1 MRKISISLTELDS
14 TNSYR
19 PRLKARKSKVKGII
33 TRKNLK
39 RFKFLVKST
48 ESYSSPN
55 GHIVS
60 FLYPKIPLIQ
70 AYEGKIAATPRNAD
84 VKVWCT
90 CQAWQYW
97 GAAYNATDRKYNL
110 DKIENIE
117 PNVRDPNREYLVCK
131 HVHASLRYIQ
141 RDSFKILMTRFIGKY
156 VNKQLDKMIGSPKK
170 SSLEDD
176 EIEMAEI
183 LESIPAF
190 KDFLVKQKGMSPE
203 EAELIA
209 AGIDEDN
216 FESILLQYG
225 AII

>member
-1 MRKISISLTELDS
+1 MRKISISLTELDE
-14 TNSYR
+14 TNSYK

-60 FLYPKIPLIQ
+60 FMYPKVSLMQ
-70 AYEGKIAATPRNAD
+70 AYDGKVASTPRNSD

-97 GAAYNATDRKYNL
+97 GAAYNATDKKYNL
-110 DKIENIE
+110 DKIEKIE

-131 HVHASLRYIQ
+131 HVHAALRYIQ
-141 RDSFKILMTRFIGKY
+141 RDSFKVLMTRFIGKY
-156 VNKQLDKMIGSPKK
+156 VNKQLDKMIGTPKK
-170 SSLEDD
+170 SSLNDD

-190 KDFLVKQKGMSPE
+190 IDFLVKQKGLTLEM
-203 EAELIA
+203 AELIA
-209 AGIDEDN
+209 DGIDEDN
-216 FESILLQYG
+216 FESILLEYG